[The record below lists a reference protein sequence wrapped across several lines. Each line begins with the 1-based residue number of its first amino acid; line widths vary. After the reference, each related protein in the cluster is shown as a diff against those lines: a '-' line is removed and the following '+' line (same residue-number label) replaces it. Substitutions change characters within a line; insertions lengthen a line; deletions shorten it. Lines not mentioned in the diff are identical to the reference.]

1 MGDSSLWSAEDQ
13 RGRLAE
19 LTASTTDPIKDLP
32 LRRDVRSL
40 GTLLGRVLV
49 EQSGESL
56 LGVVEELRRIF
67 IQHRETQHRERPR
80 TGVGAA
86 EFNDPLLT
94 QARSIVS
101 GLTVEEAHRVTKA
114 FAIYFELTNLAETTH
129 RKRRRRAAKLHAEQP
144 ALEGSFRGTLK
155 RMRAAGISIEQA
167 MAVLRKIKVV
177 PVFTAHPTEVARRTV
192 LLKRRRIAKHL
203 EKLDRLPL
211 TGADASHFEALI
223 FAEVTALWQTD
234 EVRLEKPLVTD
245 EIRMGLDHYP
255 MSLFAALPGVYEEL
269 ADSFRQVYDFPVDDR
284 DLPQVLSFGSWI
296 GGDRDG
302 NPFVTPDST
311 REALQR
317 ARNTIIAHYIEEL
330 ERGTDQLS
338 ASSRQI
344 SVSDAVRQ
352 RLADYGARIGD
363 EVSRRSRI
371 SSSELYRRLLKLI
384 VVRLQHTREGLTD
397 PEAYPSSKEFESD
410 LSLIRDSLAANRGL
424 RLAELV
430 IDPLLRKLRTF
441 GFHISTLDIR
451 QHARMHAQAL
461 AEIGASVGAS
471 VPLVQQRHGSTQR
484 ERDARAH
491 IDGVS
496 ASTQDV
502 LDTFR
507 EVAELK
513 KAYPCSAIRNYIIS
527 GAQSEDDVLA
537 VTRLA
542 AMCDVQ
548 VAASADDPGL
558 MPVPLFESIE
568 ALRSSAEVMQRV
580 WRSPDY
586 EPLLD
591 SWGRWQ
597 EVMLGYSD
605 SNKDGGMLTSIWE
618 LYKAHRELHRAAG
631 ECNVKLRLF
640 HGRGGTVG
648 RGGGP
653 THTAILAQPVGD
665 FSGEIRIT
673 EQGEVLNWKYAD
685 PVLAEWNLEI
695 MIASCMEAI
704 TRTRGPAPGA
714 DQRWAPAME
723 QMSAEAFTFY
733 RRNIAENSEVIEYF
747 EQATPV
753 NELEHARIGSRP
765 PRRQQGRRLEDL
777 RAIPWVFGWMQSR
790 HAVPAWFGVGHALEY
805 FVAED
810 STHQS
815 LLCEMMRSF
824 PLFSDLIRNVE
835 LAMSKADLT
844 IARLYAELVTDADLR
859 ERVWRMLVDEFE
871 LTRRMI
877 LSITAQTGL
886 LEGNPVLTRSIRLR
900 NPYVDPMS
908 LVQVELLRRKRAG
921 GGADGV
927 DYALGA
933 TINGIAAG
941 LHNTG

>member
-1 MGDSSLWSAEDQ
+1 MGGRSLWSADDQ
-13 RGRLAE
+13 RRRLAE
-19 LTASTTDPIKDLP
+19 LTAGTTDPSKDLP

-40 GTLLGRVLV
+40 GTVLGRVLV
-49 EQSGESL
+49 EQVNESL
-56 LGVVEELRRIF
+56 LDVVEELRRIF
-67 IQHRETQHRERPR
+67 IQHREQPGHRARD
-80 TGVGAA
+80 A
-86 EFNDPLLT
+86 EDHLF
-94 QARSIVS
+94 ARARKIVS
-101 GLTVEEAHRVTKA
+101 SLTVEDAHRVTKA
-114 FAIYFELTNLAETTH
+114 FAIYFELTNLAETNH
-129 RKRRRRAAKLHAEQP
+129 RKRRRRAAKLHPEQP
-144 ALEGSFRGTLK
+144 ALEGSFGGTLK
-155 RMRAAGISIEQA
+155 RMRAAGIDADQA
-167 MAVLRKIKVV
+167 LAIMRKIRVV

-192 LLKRRRIAKHL
+192 LLKRRRIAKQL
-203 EKLDRLPL
+203 ERLDRLPL
-211 TGADASHFEALI
+211 TEADASQFESRI

-234 EVRLEKPLVTD
+234 EVRLKKPLVTD

-255 MSLFAALPGVYEEL
+255 MSLFSALPRVYDEL
-269 ADSFRQVYDFPVDDR
+269 ADCFREVYEIALDER
-284 DLPQVLSFGSWI
+284 DLPVLLSFGSWI

-302 NPFVTPDST
+302 NPFVTPSST

-317 ARNTIIAHYIEEL
+317 ARSTIIGHYIAEL
-330 ERGTDQLS
+330 ERVVDQLS
-338 ASSRQI
+338 SSCRQT
-344 SVSDAVRQ
+344 SVSEALRT
-352 RLADYGARIGD
+352 RLSEYMTQIKD
-363 EVSRRSRI
+363 ERLRLTRI
-371 SSSELYRRLLKLI
+371 SDAELYRRFVNLML
-384 VVRLQHTREGLTD
+384 VRLRQSREELNTAT
-397 PEAYPSSKEFESD
+397 AYPAAKDFEHD
-410 LSLIRDSLAANRGL
+410 LLLVRNSLAANRGQ
-424 RLAELV
+424 RLAELM

-441 GFHISTLDIR
+441 GFHLSTLDIR
-451 QHARMHAQAL
+451 QHARVHAQAL
-461 AEIGASVGAS
+461 AEIEPGPALHTNKTA
-471 VPLVQQRHGSTQR
+471 PAISTT
-484 ERDARAH
+484 
-491 IDGVS
+491 
-496 ASTQDV
+496 TQDI
-502 LDTFR
+502 LDTFH
-507 EVAELK
+507 EIAELK
-513 KAYPCSAIRNYIIS
+513 KAYPPNAIRSYIIS
-527 GAQSEDDVLA
+527 GAQSEQDVFA

-542 AMCDVQ
+542 GMSGVQ
-548 VAASADDPGL
+548 VAASGDDPGL

-568 ALRSSAEVMQRV
+568 TLRSSATIMERI
-580 WRSPDY
+580 WSAPDY
-586 EPLLD
+586 QPLLD

-618 LYKAHRELHRAAG
+618 LYKAHHELHCVARKHD
-631 ECNVKLRLF
+631 VKLRLF

-653 THTAILAQPVGD
+653 THAAILAQPVGD

-695 MIASCMEAI
+695 MIASCLEAL

-723 QMSAEAFTFY
+723 QMSDEAFTFY
-733 RRNIAENSEVIEYF
+733 RRHIAENPDVIEYF

-765 PRRQQGRRLEDL
+765 PRRREGRRLEDL

-790 HAVPAWFGVGHALEY
+790 HAVPAWFGVGHALEH
-805 FVAED
+805 FVAQNP
-810 STHQS
+810 THES

-859 ERVWRMLVDEFE
+859 ERVWRTLVDEFE
-871 LTRRMI
+871 RTRRMV
-877 LSITAQTGL
+877 LAVTAQNEQ
-886 LEGNPVLTRSIRLR
+886 LEANPVLARSIRLR

-921 GGADGV
+921 TEVDGV